1 MYMYIMQIQPPNGDA
16 KELGGKK
23 TKCPN
28 RNLKRKKKQKK
39 KLSAHKHILWLKKNT
54 FFFKG

>member
-28 RNLKRKKKQKK
+28 RNLKRKNKTKQKQK
-39 KLSAHKHILWLKKNT
+39 QKT
-54 FFFKG
+54 